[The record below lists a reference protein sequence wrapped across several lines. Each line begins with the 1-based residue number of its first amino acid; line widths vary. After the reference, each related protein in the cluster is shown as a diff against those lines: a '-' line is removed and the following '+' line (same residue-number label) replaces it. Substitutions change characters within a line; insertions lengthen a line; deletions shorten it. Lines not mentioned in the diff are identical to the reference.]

1 MTKLLIIQNK
11 ISIGFPTLSFTE
23 ENTAIISKLSPCSV
37 VHLSRVIS
45 YLEMDQRRVPCQ
57 ETKCGLQLCFL
68 IGQMLPDLPLI
79 GQYIELCQC
88 ANLSQKAPLQHSYI
102 STFIFGPFLILDTG
116 LAWIASSL
124 ISILICVSCGFHV

>member
-11 ISIGFPTLSFTE
+11 ISIGFPTLSFTK

-68 IGQMLPDLPLI
+68 IGQMHPDLPLI
-79 GQYIELCQC
+79 GHYITILRSVNVPTCRKKPPYNILTFPRLYLAHFLFWTPGWPGLC
-88 ANLSQKAPLQHSYI
+88 P
-102 STFIFGPFLILDTG
+102 P
-116 LAWIASSL
+116 
-124 ISILICVSCGFHV
+124 